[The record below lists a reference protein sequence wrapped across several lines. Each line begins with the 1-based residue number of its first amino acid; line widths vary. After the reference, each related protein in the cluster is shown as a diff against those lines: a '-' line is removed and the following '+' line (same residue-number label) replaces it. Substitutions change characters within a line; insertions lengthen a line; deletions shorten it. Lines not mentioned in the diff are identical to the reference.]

1 MKEDA
6 EATAETFGLYVNF
19 LHGAP
24 GAWPSGIFRRRA
36 LKTLFYAIVAEMCM
50 NRARIYSF
58 QFVGNTLHRLEAR
71 KGVKTR

>member
-6 EATAETFGLYVNF
+6 EATAETFGLYMNF

-36 LKTLFYAIVAEMCM
+36 LVTRFYANVAEMRM
-50 NRARIYSF
+50 NRARITRF
-58 QFVGNTLHRLEAR
+58 QFAGNTLHKLEAR
-71 KGVKTR
+71 KGVKSR